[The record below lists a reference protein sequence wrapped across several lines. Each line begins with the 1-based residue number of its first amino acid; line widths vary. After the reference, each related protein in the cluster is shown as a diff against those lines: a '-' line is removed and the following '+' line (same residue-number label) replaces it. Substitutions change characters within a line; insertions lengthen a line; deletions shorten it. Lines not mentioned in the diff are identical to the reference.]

1 MAKKISSRKI
11 IVPSFILIF
20 ILMIGLSSYFFS
32 QLSSAFRERQQ
43 KEVFHHLMSL
53 ADIYSEDLILKVNSN
68 WQTVDSTVVFC
79 ENNNESDLYDLKIF
93 LLSKKYE
100 WNVEDI
106 ALYTENGSVY
116 DEFGSRI
123 EKNETVKY
131 LGILP
136 VRKRL
141 NTFENGLLNYVR
153 YVNSSISIN
162 GEKLVAVSTSKKIE
176 SFFDELNNKY
186 FEDDAYFFI
195 VDNSGELIVNP
206 ENSKFSFPND
216 IATFIEDS
224 DMEIF
229 NENPVSLKHSL
240 QNSLNFAGTFYNT
253 ADNKTCYI
261 TTIPMVSKERYEP
274 TRGHFGIIISED
286 VVAKNYTDFSK
297 YVTRISVILIIFVSL
312 LMLFVFLLAYKNK
325 SRIIQN
331 TMVEAEKS
339 QNEKLKMALSM
350 AEQSNSAKTSF
361 LSNMSHD
368 IRTPLNAII
377 SMTDFAL
384 QEKDV
389 PKKVNYYLDIIRNS
403 SNHLMRLI
411 NNVLDMTRI
420 ESGKLIIKQEP
431 FDMAVLLSDVTNI
444 VRTDCNKKKITLY
457 TETSSVEHTHVVG
470 DKLNV
475 QRILINL
482 LSNAVKFTPEFGS
495 IWFTIEENKSLR
507 TGTCSLR
514 FVVEDTGYGIKKENL
529 DSIFKPFVREN
540 TAKTTNVEGT
550 GLGLAITKN
559 LIETMGGSISVESV
573 ENQGTKFTV
582 ELFFPISSEKNVYQ
596 QPDYD
601 KKEKAAYDFG
611 GIKALVVEDNVINR
625 QIIGVLLQNINI
637 KYDFAENGKVA
648 LEKIANSP
656 SDSYDLIYMDIQ
668 MPELNGYETT
678 EALRNGEKEEY
689 HRIPIIAMTANVFDE
704 DVEKCRKAGMN
715 AHIGK
720 PIDPSQLAYV
730 TNQVL
735 SNKNGD
741 GFSEIVGGGTSFIND
756 FT

>member
-11 IVPSFILIF
+11 LVPSFILIF

-123 EKNETVKY
+123 EKNETVKL

-141 NTFENGLLNYVR
+141 YTFENGLLNYVR

-261 TTIPMVSKERYEP
+261 TTIPMVSKDRYEP
-274 TRGHFGIIISED
+274 TKGHFGIIISED
-286 VVAKNYTDFSK
+286 VVPT
-297 YVTRISVILIIFVSL
+297 FV
-312 LMLFVFLLAYKNK
+312 
-325 SRIIQN
+325 
-331 TMVEAEKS
+331 
-339 QNEKLKMALSM
+339 
-350 AEQSNSAKTSF
+350 
-361 LSNMSHD
+361 
-368 IRTPLNAII
+368 II
-377 SMTDFAL
+377 SDL
-384 QEKDV
+384 LGSYIDKR
-389 PKKVNYYLDIIRNS
+389 YRNKMKGS
-403 SNHLMRLI
+403 
-411 NNVLDMTRI
+411 
-420 ESGKLIIKQEP
+420 
-431 FDMAVLLSDVTNI
+431 FD
-444 VRTDCNKKKITLY
+444 
-457 TETSSVEHTHVVG
+457 
-470 DKLNV
+470 
-475 QRILINL
+475 
-482 LSNAVKFTPEFGS
+482 
-495 IWFTIEENKSLR
+495 
-507 TGTCSLR
+507 
-514 FVVEDTGYGIKKENL
+514 
-529 DSIFKPFVREN
+529 
-540 TAKTTNVEGT
+540 
-550 GLGLAITKN
+550 
-559 LIETMGGSISVESV
+559 
-573 ENQGTKFTV
+573 
-582 ELFFPISSEKNVYQ
+582 
-596 QPDYD
+596 
-601 KKEKAAYDFG
+601 
-611 GIKALVVEDNVINR
+611 
-625 QIIGVLLQNINI
+625 
-637 KYDFAENGKVA
+637 
-648 LEKIANSP
+648 
-656 SDSYDLIYMDIQ
+656 
-668 MPELNGYETT
+668 
-678 EALRNGEKEEY
+678 
-689 HRIPIIAMTANVFDE
+689 DE
-704 DVEKCRKAGMN
+704 
-715 AHIGK
+715 
-720 PIDPSQLAYV
+720 
-730 TNQVL
+730 
-735 SNKNGD
+735 
-741 GFSEIVGGGTSFIND
+741 
-756 FT
+756 